1 MKLFLLATVLA
12 VTSLSRVTAS
22 ADTINFDTGTASE
35 WQATGGGAVNAT
47 PYVVYGGGVYMG
59 NLITVTSDESY
70 TGTFLPGGSLANF
83 DGFWTATFHFS
94 LPANASNVQLNF
106 ANFINDD
113 RGVLE
118 LNGNIISSAG
128 IPISGNYSGSMVFTD
143 GGPLVPYTFTTFN
156 SPNSSVTGTVNS
168 GFNIGGVNTL
178 TAIINNTYSGVLG
191 PLTNIG
197 PGDGT
202 AMGLTGTIS
211 YSVPEPSAM
220 AVMLIGLGSASFFRR
235 SLIIK

>member
-1 MKLFLLATVLA
+1 MKPFLSATLLAI
-12 VTSLSRVTAS
+12 TSLSRVAAS

-47 PYVVYGGGVYMG
+47 PYVVFGGGTYMG

-70 TGTFLPGGSLANF
+70 TGMFLPGGSLANF

-106 ANFINDD
+106 ANYINDD

-118 LNGNIISSAG
+118 LNGNIISSSG
-128 IPISGNYSGSMVFTD
+128 IPNGGFTGSMVFTD
-143 GGPLVPYTFTTFN
+143 GGPLLPYTFTAFN
-156 SPNSSVTGTVNS
+156 SPNSSVTGMVNS

-178 TAIINNTYSGVLG
+178 TAIINNTFNGVAG

-211 YSVPEPSAM
+211 YTVPEPSTA
-220 AVMLIGLGSASFFRR
+220 AVTLIGLGSASVFRR
-235 SLIIK
+235 RLIRK